1 MSFQPQAWSPSLG
14 SSAENLPGTYEG
26 FSQLRVLRMP
36 PVFGELRKAYTGFAV
51 LCAGSANQP
60 LSPRLSVS
68 YRKRNH
74 VPDIFKALLGLQI
87 VYQEELSAPG
97 GTLKSRLC
105 ANASDRAREA
115 GCELP

>member
-1 MSFQPQAWSPSLG
+1 MPS
-14 SSAENLPGTYEG
+14 
-26 FSQLRVLRMP
+26 
-36 PVFGELRKAYTGFAV
+36 VFGELRKVYTGFAV
-51 LCAGSANQP
+51 SSAVSANQP

-87 VYQEELSAPG
+87 INQEELSSPV

-105 ANASDRAREA
+105 ANAPDRAREA
-115 GCELP
+115 GCELT